1 MKRFKLLPILLIL
14 LFLFSSCG
22 YQEPILY
29 HGTGQMPWWN
39 NAVFYEIFVRSF
51 SDNDGDGI
59 GDFNGLTEKLDY
71 LNDGDPETN
80 TDLGITG
87 IWLMP
92 IFPSPSYHGYDVTD
106 YYSINPEYGTRE
118 DFDRFLEEA
127 HKRGIHVVID
137 LVLNHTSDKHPWFI
151 EARKDPDSEYRD
163 WYIWSE
169 EKPEFKGPW
178 RQSVW
183 HPYRGSYYY
192 GIFESFM
199 PDLNYLNPEV
209 TAEMNEI
216 VRYWLVDVGV
226 DGFRLDAA
234 KHLIEQGSQQENT
247 PATHSWYE
255 NFRPVYKGINPD
267 ALLIGEIFD
276 SNANTVKAYTED
288 ELDLIFHFSL
298 AYGFVNSARSNSAL
312 PVLGEL
318 YKSVKALPEM
328 QYATFLTNHDQNRVM
343 SQLEGNVNK
352 AKVAASLLLTSPG
365 VPFIYYGEELGM
377 MGQKPDEVIRRPMQ
391 WSAEDQAGF
400 TTGSP
405 WRDPDHNYSF
415 VNVVVESDNPDS
427 LLNHYRNLIQFRNSH
442 PALQIGTYYLV
453 KTREGKLYA
462 SLRIAERENLLVV
475 INTSNTGLSEYK
487 LAVDETSLVPGL
499 YQLRSLFGLAVD
511 LDLDINE
518 TGGFSITPD
527 IEIPAYST
535 MILELVPAHQE
546 K

>member
-1 MKRFKLLPILLIL
+1 MKRFKLLSILLIL
-14 LFLFSSCG
+14 LFLFSACG
-22 YQEPILY
+22 SPKPGLYQ
-29 HGTGQMPWWN
+29 GTDEMPWWN
-39 NAVFYEIFVRSF
+39 DAVFYEIFVRSF
-51 SDNDGDGI
+51 YDSDGDGI

-71 LNDGDPETN
+71 LNDGDPETD
-80 TDLGITG
+80 TDLGISG

-151 EARKDPDSEYRD
+151 DSRKGPDSEYRD
-163 WYIWSE
+163 WYVWSD
-169 EKPEFKGPW
+169 EKPEYKGPW

-183 HPYRGSYYY
+183 YPYRGSYYY

-216 VRYWLVDVGV
+216 TRFWLEDVGV

-234 KHLIEQGSQQENT
+234 KHLIENGSQQENT
-247 PATHSWYE
+247 PATHNWYE
-255 NFRPVYKGINPD
+255 NFRPAYKEINPD
-267 ALLIGEIFD
+267 ALVIGEVFD
-276 SNANTVKAYTED
+276 SNTSVVKAYTED
-288 ELDLIFHFSL
+288 ELDLIFHFGL
-298 AYGFVNSARSNSAL
+298 AYGYMNSARSNSAL
-312 PVLGEL
+312 PALGEL
-318 YKSVKALPEM
+318 YKAAKTLPEM
-328 QYATFLTNHDQNRVM
+328 QYAAFLTNHDQNRVM
-343 SQLEGNVNK
+343 SQLEGNTNK
-352 AKVAASLLLTSPG
+352 SKVAASLLLTSPG

-400 TTGSP
+400 TTESP

-415 VNVVVESDNPDS
+415 VNVVVENENPDS
-427 LLNHYRNLIQFRNSH
+427 LLNHYRSLIQFRNDH
-442 PALQIGTYYLV
+442 PALRIGTYQLV

-462 SLRIAERENLLVV
+462 SLRIAAEENLLVL
-475 INTSNTGLSEYK
+475 INTSNAAISEYK
-487 LAVDETSLVPGL
+487 LALDETSLLAGE
-499 YQLRSLFGLAVD
+499 YQLRSLLGPALELGLELSDA
-511 LDLDINE
+511 
-518 TGGFSITPD
+518 GGFSITPD
-527 IEIPAYST
+527 FEVPPYAT
-535 MILELVPAHQE
+535 LILELNPV